1 MKYNIVIVGA
11 GQLGSRYLQGLATV
25 TEPLSIYV
33 IDVDLASLD
42 TAKSRWLEA
51 SGSNNLHE
59 IQFLAEM
66 GNLPATS
73 HLAIVSTSSYVREK
87 VVAALVTKTSVQNW
101 ILEKVL
107 AQNISSLNT
116 LEKLVGPNA
125 WVNTFFRTLEWFK
138 EIKKNTTNGPI
149 YLEVNGGNWGI
160 GCNTIH
166 FIDLISWWTGETTTD
181 FDCSRLD
188 KEWYPAKRNGYWEIN
203 GCLRANF
210 SQGST
215 AAFISDDSE
224 APFEIKIKTD
234 KEEWLIEWDKGIATR
249 NDGFVLPGKVL
260 YQSEMTPG
268 LAASILLGKGCELP
282 SLSASVQQH
291 EPFIESLLAHWNNTH
306 SEKVTAVPIT

>member
-1 MKYNIVIVGA
+1 MKFNIVMVGA
-11 GQLGSRYLQGLATV
+11 GQLGSRYLQGLAKYS
-25 TEPLSIYV
+25 EPLSIYV
-33 IDVDLASLD
+33 IDVDRVSLD
-42 TAKSRWLEA
+42 TAQSRWLEA
-51 SGSNNLHE
+51 AEGSQLHSVNF
-59 IQFLAEM
+59 QADM
-66 GNLPATS
+66 GGLPAITD
-73 HLAIVSTSSYVREK
+73 LAIISTSSYVREK

-107 AQNISSLNT
+107 AQNTGSLHNI
-116 LEKLVGPNA
+116 EKLVGNNA
-125 WVNTFFRTLEWFK
+125 WVNTFFRTLEWFQ
-138 EIKKNTTNGPI
+138 EIKKNTSEGKI
-149 YLEVNGGNWGI
+149 YLEVTGGNWGI

-166 FIDLISWWTGETTTD
+166 FIDFISWWTGETVTG
-181 FDCSRLD
+181 FDHSDLD

-215 AAFISDDSE
+215 TAFISDDSE

-234 KEEWLIEWDKGIATR
+234 NEEWLIEWDKGIATR

-291 EPFIESLLAHWNNTH
+291 QPFIESLLAHWNNTH
-306 SEKVTAVPIT
+306 AEKVTAVPIT